1 MWSWLQ
7 HTDEATD
14 ELQFQFVA
22 EHRLEWNHQ
31 RRSWIVLLDS
41 FSYNC
46 SNFLQARSCIRKL
59 INNKHSSNLSNCWID
74 ATQRKTEVRCLFW
87 CRTGK
92 FCNLR
97 SKQKNCRLTTAEKWA
112 AETVGEA
119 AVTAILAAPQRGH
132 GVGWRWSLWFVA
144 GSLPLGAKH
153 AAC

>member
-1 MWSWLQ
+1 MVLTPTHWWSNWWTAVPICGWAQIGMKPSKKILNCAAGLFFLQ
-7 HTDEATD
+7 L
-14 ELQFQFVA
+14 LQFPPGSVVHTEINKQQAFIKFVKL
-22 EHRLEWNHQ
+22 LE
-31 RRSWIVLLDS
+31 
-41 FSYNC
+41 
-46 SNFLQARSCIRKL
+46 
-59 INNKHSSNLSNCWID
+59 D
-74 ATQRKTEVRCLFW
+74 ATQRKTEVRRLFW
-87 CRTGK
+87 CRTGE